1 VDERTSSANERNG
14 KGNVKNHPIK
24 HSAQME
30 NSIAKQIGDLLQF
43 IDEISG

>member
-1 VDERTSSANERNG
+1 MEERTSSANERSG
-14 KGNVKNHPIK
+14 KGNVKSHPIK

-30 NSIAKQIGDLLQF
+30 KSIAKQIGDLLQF